1 MGFSVFLFG
10 FGEEIAVDSDSQS
23 SALKPVHNQ
32 NSDHASVVHL
42 LEGIDQAEEMPGAKL
57 YANYSYID
65 THSGEVIE
73 TIILL

>member
-23 SALKPVHNQ
+23 PVTKPLREQ
-32 NSDHASVVHL
+32 NSEHALVAHL
-42 LEGIDQAEEMPGAKL
+42 LEEINQVEETPGTKL
-57 YANYSYID
+57 YADYSYID
-65 THSGEVIE
+65 IQSGEVIE